1 MSRFAS
7 KKLIIQFLTFNA
19 VGLIN
24 TAIDFLIFTLLV
36 WFGVFYLIAQII
48 GYGAGMINSYVLN
61 SRYTFQKDHT
71 LASNK
76 QKMSR
81 GIKFTVW
88 NVTLLG
94 ISLLLL
100 TILTGWWGLNEVVA
114 KAIVTVITLGLN
126 FYGSKK
132 WVFTASKPQIE
143 SS

>member
-1 MSRFAS
+1 
-7 KKLIIQFLTFNA
+7 
-19 VGLIN
+19 
-24 TAIDFLIFTLLV
+24 
-36 WFGVFYLIAQII
+36 
-48 GYGAGMINSYVLN
+48 MINSYVLN